1 VEEIEK
7 FKAAVAKMKL
17 NRLNKRIVNDLKVT
31 DHHGILITDKIPS
44 ALSPKEKAIYEMI
57 VYRLLESVSL
67 FVTKEI
73 TNIVLQ
79 VAHYDFL
86 LKGSKF

>member
-7 FKAAVAKMKL
+7 FKAVVAKMKL

-44 ALSPKEKAIYEMI
+44 ALSA
-57 VYRLLESVSL
+57 
-67 FVTKEI
+67 
-73 TNIVLQ
+73 
-79 VAHYDFL
+79 
-86 LKGSKF
+86 KGEGNL